1 MNDFNNQFSLIK
13 LDVEN
18 LKNQITFMIEHIT
31 LQGMNTR
38 FNTGNVVFNEKND
51 LNTQDGL
58 LKEYGK
64 LQIQL
69 KQLKLLE
76 KRMKKQLEVNSKHF
90 FIY

>member
-1 MNDFNNQFSLIK
+1 
-13 LDVEN
+13 
-18 LKNQITFMIEHIT
+18 MIEHIT
-31 LQGMNTR
+31 LQGMNSR
-38 FNTGNVVFNEKND
+38 FNTSNVGAFNEKND

-76 KRMKKQLEVNSKHF
+76 KRMKKQLEVNF
-90 FIY
+90 NIN

>member
-1 MNDFNNQFSLIK
+1 
-13 LDVEN
+13 
-18 LKNQITFMIEHIT
+18 MIEHIT

-38 FNTGNVVFNEKND
+38 FNTGDVAFNEKND

-76 KRMKKQLEVNSKHF
+76 KRMKKQLEVKHIF
-90 FIY
+90 TINYFLIYIVLSLKGIKK